1 MMETPAADLHAL
13 LPWHLNGTLD
23 DEESRAFRAHLATC
37 PACAREAE
45 VLGALRA
52 AVRRHGEA
60 FFEPHPAAADIVAH
74 AEERLDEPAAG
85 AIRRHLEFC
94 ATCSVEDR
102 IVRRGGLPA
111 TGVPSR
117 SRRPAWRTAAAAA
130 LAASILTA
138 AGVLMIARP
147 ERGAPATG
155 PVAAFY
161 VAPPERDGG
170 ATEVRVPRGAPA
182 FQIVLPVEAA
192 GGAPLAVVIEDR
204 TGRRVFAATDVT
216 WVYRGTFLLVLCA
229 RADFPDG
236 DYLARVT
243 PGAGPGGPAPPQE
256 FLFRVRAE

>member
-1 MMETPAADLHAL
+1 MATPGEDLHAL

-23 DEESRAFRAHLATC
+23 DEEGRAFRDHLGTC
-37 PACAREAE
+37 PDCARETE
-45 VLGALRA
+45 VLGALRD

-60 FFEPHPAAADIVAH
+60 FFAPHPAAADLVAH
-74 AEERLDEPAAG
+74 AEDRLDEAAAG
-85 AIRRHLEFC
+85 AVHRHLALC

-102 IVRRGGLPA
+102 IVRQGGLPA
-111 TGVPSR
+111 PGAPAR
-117 SRRPAWRTAAAAA
+117 FRRPAWRAAAAA

-138 AGVLMIARP
+138 AGVLMVARP
-147 ERGAPATG
+147 ERGVPATG

-170 ATEVRVPRGAPA
+170 AAEIRVPRGAAA
-182 FQIVLPVEAA
+182 FQIVLPVETA

-204 TGRRVFAATDVT
+204 GGRRVFAATDVS
-216 WVYRGTFLLVLCA
+216 WVYRDAFLLVLCS

-243 PGAGPGGPAPPQE
+243 RPAVPGAPVPVPHE
-256 FLFRVRAE
+256 FFFRVRAE